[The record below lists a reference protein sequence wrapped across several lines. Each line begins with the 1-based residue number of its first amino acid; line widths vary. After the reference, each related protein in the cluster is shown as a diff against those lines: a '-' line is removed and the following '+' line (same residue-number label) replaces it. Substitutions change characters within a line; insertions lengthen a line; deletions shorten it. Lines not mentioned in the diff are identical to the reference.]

1 MDILGTTS
9 VSPIYGLTEV
19 VLFLPIFLG
28 MSRIGNFGRI
38 SYCSYFCRRA
48 QVALLQDSPKIQSL
62 DICRYLVDWIG
73 LAIMILN

>member
-19 VLFLPIFLG
+19 VLFLPIFYR

-38 SYCSYFCRRA
+38 VRISAEELRQLIC
-48 QVALLQDSPKIQSL
+48 KIRKKFKVL
-62 DICRYLVDWIG
+62 IFADKWVDWIG